1 MGLSG
6 CNSEGVLLNA
16 LPSVLRKLNLPSSL
30 EALERP
36 VGLPPSLL
44 RKAEE
49 VRLEEGPV
57 KIQASIEDVERLA
70 CHDIAILEEVSFNS
84 PRGFGSFPP
93 NASHRGS

>member
-1 MGLSG
+1 MSKHREYLS
-6 CNSEGVLLNA
+6 SA
-16 LPSVLRKLNLPSSL
+16 LRKLNLPSSL

-44 RKAEE
+44 QKAEE

-70 CHDIAILEEVSFNS
+70 RHDVVILEEVS
-84 PRGFGSFPP
+84 RSFQGLV
-93 NASHRGS
+93 RCT